1 MLNLIESKFYA
12 SGILYISAT
21 SLLSFSKTLK
31 RNISYNKTDYRNIFI
46 LFPLLYLV
54 TRMKV
59 FIGKLIY
66 SIIFPFA
73 PNDFQRTIIFYIQAI
88 YIIIVDIPKI
98 SSVCIVLALLF

>member
-21 SLLSFSKTLK
+21 SLLS
-31 RNISYNKTDYRNIFI
+31 
-46 LFPLLYLV
+46 FPLLYLV

-73 PNDFQRTIIFYIQAI
+73 PNDFQRTIVFYIQAI